1 MKMINRSLMLL
12 LVLLVAASNS
22 FADTSNEVGIIRIDQ
37 QGAMPAPQNKTQ
49 ILQRQRI
56 LLPQVWAHKL
66 SIRAIK
72 VGLNSGNSL
81 HSRTLH
87 ISKIQSRGAQLV
99 LVGHRLVSQGV
110 NSKGVI
116 PVWLEEVRLT
126 LPGDFLANSWD
137 VLSLQRE
144 LERLG
149 IKVKPKPVEV
159 KSVRPISG

>member
-1 MKMINRSLMLL
+1 MKIINQSLLLLL
-12 LVLLVAASNS
+12 LVLLAVASNS
-22 FADTSNEVGIIRIDQ
+22 LADTSNGVHIIRIDQ
-37 QGAMPAPQNKTQ
+37 LGAVHTPQNQIQ
-49 ILQRQRI
+49 ILHKQRI
-56 LLPQVWAHKL
+56 LLPQELAHKL
-66 SIRAIK
+66 SLGVVK
-72 VGLNSGNSL
+72 VGLSGQPL

-87 ISKIQSRGAQLV
+87 ISKIQVRGARLV

-126 LPGDFLANSWD
+126 IPGEIVANSWD

-149 IKVKPKPVEV
+149 IKVKPKPTEV
-159 KSVRPISG
+159 KSVRSISG